1 MIQQKEIRAFTK
13 FNGMMEARNVS
24 ILNSFIGLK
33 IHFRCDLIL
42 ETRASKLQTFPLLVC
57 LVSKDYTDKSAEV
70 LSMDKSKM

>member
-13 FNGMMEARNVS
+13 FNGMMEARIVS

-42 ETRASKLQTFPLLVC
+42 ETRAFKLSDISPF
-57 LVSKDYTDKSAEV
+57 SV
-70 LSMDKSKM
+70 LGLERLYR